1 MHLIKGNLEKAIFR
15 DRPNRFTVECFLRGK
30 TVKAYLPNPGRL
42 WELLLPGSELYLLKN
57 PSRDKLSYTVIAT
70 ERDGIPIPLHT
81 HLTNNLVEEMIKKRM
96 IPGFKDMEV
105 VKREVSFGK
114 SRYDFLLSRGRKQ
127 LVLEVKTCT
136 LFGDTLAMFPD
147 AVTERGSRH
156 IIELSRLREKEVEG
170 GVLFVVQWP
179 YARYFMPEYHTDFD
193 FSRNLLNVRD
203 SLLIKAIAVGLQRDL
218 SVNSVKELVIPWE
231 LIEREAQDGG
241 AYIIILELKKN
252 VSLEIGELGKFQFRR
267 GYYLYVGSAKKG
279 LRKRIERHR
288 RKRKRYFWHIDY
300 LREAAYFYKAL
311 PIRTRDDLE
320 CEIAERLKTMADW
333 SIPDFGSSDCN
344 CKSHLFGMKKDPIK
358 SPPFIEMLNYYRIGR
373 IERELK

>member
-15 DRPNRFTVECFLRGK
+15 GRPNRFTVECFLRGK

-57 PSRDKLSYTVIAT
+57 PSKDKLSYTVIAT
-70 ERDGIPIPLHT
+70 ERDGIPILLHT
-81 HLTNNLVEEMIKKRM
+81 HLTNSLVEGLIKEKR
-96 IPGFKDMEV
+96 IPGFEDV
-105 VKREVSFGK
+105 DLIRREVSFGK

-156 IIELSRLREKEVEG
+156 ILELSELKRKG
-170 GVLFVVQWP
+170 IDGSILFVVQWP

-193 FSRNLLNVRD
+193 FSRNFINAHD
-203 SLLIKAIAVGLQRDL
+203 SLLIKAIAVGLKRDL

-231 LIEREAQDGG
+231 LLEREAQDGG
-241 AYIIILELKKN
+241 AYIIILDLKKN
-252 VSLEIGELGKFQFRR
+252 VSLEIGELGKVRFRK

-279 LRKRIERHR
+279 LSKRIERHKRR
-288 RKRKRYFWHIDY
+288 RKKVFWHIDY
-300 LREAAYFYKAL
+300 LRESASFYKAL
-311 PIRTRDDLE
+311 PIRTRYDLE
-320 CEIAERLKTMADW
+320 CEIAERLKTIADW
-333 SIPDFGSSDCN
+333 SIPYFGSSDCN
-344 CKSHLFGMKKDPIK
+344 CKSHLFGMKKDPIR
-358 SPPFIEMLNYYRIGR
+358 SPRFIEMLIYYRIGR

>member
-42 WELLLPGSELYLLKN
+42 WELLLPGSEIYLLKN

-70 ERDGIPIPLHT
+70 ERDGIPILLHT
-81 HLTNNLVEEMIKKRM
+81 HLTNSLVEGLMKEKR
-96 IPGFKDMEV
+96 IPGFEDIDLIR
-105 VKREVSFGK
+105 REVSFGK

-156 IIELSRLREKEVEG
+156 IIELSRLREKGVEG

-203 SLLIKAIAVGLQRDL
+203 SLLIKAIAVGLKRDL

-231 LIEREAQDGG
+231 LIE
-241 AYIIILELKKN
+241 
-252 VSLEIGELGKFQFRR
+252 
-267 GYYLYVGSAKKG
+267 
-279 LRKRIERHR
+279 
-288 RKRKRYFWHIDY
+288 
-300 LREAAYFYKAL
+300 
-311 PIRTRDDLE
+311 
-320 CEIAERLKTMADW
+320 
-333 SIPDFGSSDCN
+333 
-344 CKSHLFGMKKDPIK
+344 
-358 SPPFIEMLNYYRIGR
+358 
-373 IERELK
+373 